1 MDWAASSVAGLCLAE
16 RRASDA
22 TMLCRSGY
30 RPRARLHATAAALAA
45 RIECAPVGSHTID
58 GTRRSAAALKRT
70 TIVHAVQRHD
80 DESLLELPWSCSLWR
95 SAAMPLLR
103 RLLCLRSDLW
113 SLLDLR
119 FFFFLR

>member
-1 MDWAASSVAGLCLAE
+1 MDWTASSVAGLCLAE

-58 GTRRSAAALKRT
+58 GTRRSAAALRLAEVLASVT
-70 TIVHAVQRHD
+70 TV
-80 DESLLELPWSCSLWR
+80 CSRCFDITASGYGLYQWNILIAWL
-95 SAAMPLLR
+95 SVSILR
-103 RLLCLRSDLW
+103 Y
-113 SLLDLR
+113 
-119 FFFFLR
+119 